1 MQGGFPR
8 PWGCWSVGAA
18 AQNREAGVAGCL
30 LSGSSWETAGPLWP
44 TLAHYVPLWPT
55 MVHISAPAQATVPS
69 RGQVATIPAA
79 VLKARRIKLYS
90 RTSIFGSQ
98 YFQSEMLTGAAGRW
112 CHTAGPVFY
121 TSVPRVR
128 SALGST
134 GFDER
139 VPRVV
144 ALLVTIWLQTRL
156 CALWE

>member
-1 MQGGFPR
+1 MR
-8 PWGCWSVGAA
+8 AA

-30 LSGSSWETAGPLWP
+30 LSGSSWETTARYGPLRS
-44 TLAHYVPLWPT
+44 T
-55 MVHISAPAQATVPS
+55 MGHISAPAQATVPS
-69 RGQVATIPAA
+69 GGQVAAIPAA
-79 VLKARRIKLYS
+79 VLKARRIKLCS

-112 CHTAGPVFY
+112 RHTAGSVFY

-128 SALGST
+128 PALGST

-139 VPRVV
+139 VPRVVV